1 LASIEKTS
9 FQFGFFFSSSSSF
22 LNILIQAMSLG
33 LSFLRGKYSA
43 DGSILI
49 ITLVD

>member
-9 FQFGFFFSSSSSF
+9 FQFGFFFSSSSF